1 MNRLKRSVT
10 YSVIRSI
17 TRSATRSVSQSVAKQ
32 VTQLALVICV
42 SLSLPTPS
50 FAGIPVIDSTNLSQN
65 TLTATEEITQTLK
78 QVQQYSTQLSQYSTQ
93 LQQYSN
99 MMQNT
104 AVPNS
109 FTWANASQTIS
120 GLSRTLNTLSG
131 FQSQFG
137 SLDNYVNTYQNQNQ
151 YANSACFNN
160 MACTPGALANLINT
174 LKLGSQAQQKANAAE
189 IQALDSQQNALQT
202 DAATLQRLQANAET
216 ASGQMQ
222 AIGYANQLAS
232 NQANQLL
239 QLRALLIAQQTAAAT
254 RNQVIA
260 DREAQQAAAD
270 QSWRKDTL
278 KPVTHNN
285 WQY

>member
-1 MNRLKRSVT
+1 MKTLKLSVT
-10 YSVIRSI
+10 KSVTKII
-17 TRSATRSVSQSVAKQ
+17 AVI
-32 VTQLALVICV
+32 LVC
-42 SLSLPTPS
+42 LSSPTPS

-65 TLTATEEITQTLK
+65 ALSATEEIAQTLK

-104 AVPNS
+104 AVPTS
-109 FTWANASQTIS
+109 FTWANASQTIA
-120 GLSRTLNTLSG
+120 GLSHTLNTLSG

-151 YANSACFNN
+151 YENSACFNSI
-160 MACTPGALANLINT
+160 ACTPGALANLNNT
-174 LKLGSQAQQKANAAE
+174 LKLGSQAQQTANAAE
-189 IQALDSQQNALQT
+189 IQAIDSQQTALQT
-202 DAATLQRLQANAET
+202 DAATLQTLQANAQT

-222 AIGYANQLAS
+222 AIGYANQLAG
-232 NQANQLL
+232 NQANQL
-239 QLRALLIAQQTAAAT
+239 QLRALLIAQQTAEAT

-278 KPVTHNN
+278 TPVTHHN
-285 WQY
+285 WEY

>member
-1 MNRLKRSVT
+1 MRILTLSPT
-10 YSVIRSI
+10 SIVIVI
-17 TRSATRSVSQSVAKQ
+17 LISVSS
-32 VTQLALVICV
+32 I
-42 SLSLPTPS
+42 S

-65 TLTATEEITQTLK
+65 TVSATEQITQTLK

-99 MMQNT
+99 MVQNT
-104 AVPNS
+104 AVPTS

-120 GLSRTLNTLSG
+120 GLSNTLNTLSG
-131 FQSQFG
+131 FQTQFG
-137 SLDNYVNTYQNQNQ
+137 SLDNYVKSYQNQNQ
-151 YANSACFNN
+151 YENSACFNN
-160 MACTPGALANLINT
+160 IACTPSALSNLNNT
-174 LKLGSQAQQKANAAE
+174 LKLGSQAQQTANAAE
-189 IQALDSQQNALQT
+189 IQVIDSQQTALQN
-202 DAATLQRLQANAET
+202 DAATLQRLQNNAQT

-239 QLRALLIAQQTAAAT
+239 QLRALLIARQTAEAT

-278 KPVTHNN
+278 TPVTHNN

>member
-1 MNRLKRSVT
+1 MKMIRLSVT
-10 YSVIRSI
+10 QVVIAIVVSV
-17 TRSATRSVSQSVAKQ
+17 TA
-32 VTQLALVICV
+32 
-42 SLSLPTPS
+42 PTPS
-50 FAGIPVIDSTNLSQN
+50 FAGIPVIDGSNLTQN
-65 TLTATEEITQTLK
+65 AMTAMETVAER
-78 QVQQYSTQLSQYSTQ
+78 VTQ
-93 LQQYSN
+93 LQQYASQLSQYATQLQQYEN
-99 MMQNT
+99 MIQNT
-104 AVPNS
+104 AAPS
-109 FTWANASQTIS
+109 SYTWANASQTIS
-120 GLSRTLNTLSG
+120 GLTSTLNTLSG

-137 SLDNYVNTYQNQNQ
+137 SLANYVNNYQNLNQ
-151 YANSACFNN
+151 YANSACFNSI
-160 MACTPGALANLINT
+160 ACTPGALASLNNT

-189 IQALDSQQNALQT
+189 IQAIDSQQTALQT
-202 DAATLQRLQANAET
+202 DAATLQRLQANAQT

-239 QLRALLIAQQTAAAT
+239 QLRALLIAQQTAEAT

-285 WQY
+285 WEY

>member
-1 MNRLKRSVT
+1 MNMPKHSVL
-10 YSVIRSI
+10 
-17 TRSATRSVSQSVAKQ
+17 RSATRPVTQSVAKL
-32 VTQLALVICV
+32 VTQLVVVIGI

-65 TLTATEEITQTLK
+65 TLSATEEIAQTLK

-104 AVPNS
+104 AVPTS

-160 MACTPGALANLINT
+160 IACTPGALANLNNT

-260 DREAQQAAAD
+260 DREAQQ
-270 QSWRKDTL
+270 
-278 KPVTHNN
+278 
-285 WQY
+285 WQFFGILHSSV

>member
-1 MNRLKRSVT
+1 MKTIKLSVT
-10 YSVIRSI
+10 KAFIAVVISVM
-17 TRSATRSVSQSVAKQ
+17 TP
-32 VTQLALVICV
+32 L
-42 SLSLPTPS
+42 PS
-50 FAGIPVIDSTNLSQN
+50 FAGIPVIDGTNLSQN
-65 TLTATEEITQTLK
+65 VLSATEAIAQTLK

-93 LQQYSN
+93 LQQYEN
-99 MMQNT
+99 MRQNT
-104 AVPNS
+104 ALPDS

-120 GLSRTLNTLSG
+120 GLINTLNTLSG

-137 SLDNYVNTYQNQNQ
+137 SLANYMNNYQNQNQ
-151 YANSACFNN
+151 YANSACFNSI
-160 MACTPGALANLINT
+160 ACTPGALTT
-174 LKLGSQAQQKANAAE
+174 LNNRLELGSQAQQKANAAE
-189 IQALDSQQNALQT
+189 IQAIDSQQTALQN
-202 DAATLQRLQANAET
+202 DAATLQSLQANAQT

-239 QLRALLIAQQTAAAT
+239 QLRALLIAQQTAEAT

-278 KPVTHNN
+278 TPVTHNN
-285 WQY
+285 WKIR

>member
-1 MNRLKRSVT
+1 MRILKISLNQIVV
-10 YSVIRSI
+10 VILI
-17 TRSATRSVSQSVAKQ
+17 SVSS
-32 VTQLALVICV
+32 TAL
-42 SLSLPTPS
+42 
-50 FAGIPVIDSTNLSQN
+50 AGIPVIDTTNLSQN
-65 TLTATEEITQTLK
+65 TVTATEQITQTLK

-99 MMQNT
+99 MVQNT
-104 AVPNS
+104 AVPTS
-109 FTWANASQTIS
+109 YTWANASQTIS
-120 GLSRTLNTLSG
+120 GLSNTLNTLSG

-137 SLDNYVNTYQNQNQ
+137 SLDNYVKSYQNQNQ
-151 YANSACFNN
+151 YEKSACFNSI
-160 MACTPGALANLINT
+160 ACTSGALTNLNNT
-174 LKLGSQAQQKANAAE
+174 LKLGSQAQQT
-189 IQALDSQQNALQT
+189 DSQQTALQN
-202 DAATLQRLQANAET
+202 DAATLQRLQTNAQT

-239 QLRALLIAQQTAAAT
+239 QLRALLIARQTAEAT

-278 KPVTHNN
+278 TPVTHNN

>member
-1 MNRLKRSVT
+1 MKTIKLSVT
-10 YSVIRSI
+10 QAVMAIIVSI
-17 TRSATRSVSQSVAKQ
+17 TT
-32 VTQLALVICV
+32 
-42 SLSLPTPS
+42 PTPS
-50 FAGIPVIDSTNLSQN
+50 FAGIPVIDGTNLSQN
-65 TLTATEEITQTLK
+65 VLSATEAIAQTVK
-78 QVQQYSTQLSQYSTQ
+78 QVQQYSTQL
-93 LQQYSN
+93 QQYEN
-99 MMQNT
+99 MIQNT
-104 AVPNS
+104 AAPTS

-120 GLSRTLNTLSG
+120 GLINTLDTLSG

-137 SLDNYVNTYQNQNQ
+137 SLANYVNQYQNQ
-151 YANSACFNN
+151 YANSACFNSI
-160 MACTPGALANLINT
+160 ACTPGALASLNNT

-189 IQALDSQQNALQT
+189 IQALDSQQTALQN
-202 DAATLQRLQANAET
+202 DAATLQRLQANAQT

-239 QLRALLIAQQTAAAT
+239 QLRALLIAQQTAEAT
-254 RNQVIA
+254 HNQAIA

-285 WQY
+285 WEY

>member
-1 MNRLKRSVT
+1 MRILTLSPT
-10 YSVIRSI
+10 SIVIVI
-17 TRSATRSVSQSVAKQ
+17 LISVSS
-32 VTQLALVICV
+32 I
-42 SLSLPTPS
+42 S

-65 TLTATEEITQTLK
+65 TVSATEQITQTLK

-99 MMQNT
+99 MVQNT
-104 AVPNS
+104 AVPTS

-120 GLSRTLNTLSG
+120 GLSNTLNTLSG
-131 FQSQFG
+131 FQTQFG
-137 SLDNYVNTYQNQNQ
+137 SLDNYVKSYQNQNQ
-151 YANSACFNN
+151 YENSACFNSN
-160 MACTPGALANLINT
+160 ACTQSALSNLNNT
-174 LKLGSQAQQKANAAE
+174 LKLGSQAQQTANAAE
-189 IQALDSQQNALQT
+189 IQVIDSQQTALQN
-202 DAATLQRLQANAET
+202 DAATLQRLQTNAQT

-239 QLRALLIAQQTAAAT
+239 QLRALLIARQTAEAT

-278 KPVTHNN
+278 TPVTHNN
-285 WQY
+285 WTFR

>member
-1 MNRLKRSVT
+1 MKTLKLSVT
-10 YSVIRSI
+10 KVVIAILVSV
-17 TRSATRSVSQSVAKQ
+17 TT
-32 VTQLALVICV
+32 
-42 SLSLPTPS
+42 PTPS

-65 TLTATEEITQTLK
+65 VLSATEEVAQTIK
-78 QVQQYSTQLSQYSTQ
+78 QVQEYATQLTQYSTQ
-93 LQQYSN
+93 LQQYAN
-99 MMQNT
+99 MIQNT
-104 AVPNS
+104 AQPSS
-109 FTWANASQTIS
+109 FTWANATQTIT
-120 GLSRTLNTLSG
+120 GLTNTLNTLSG
-131 FQSQFG
+131 FQNQFG
-137 SLDNYVNTYQNQNQ
+137 TLANYVNQYQNLNQ
-151 YANSACFNN
+151 YANSACFNSI
-160 MACTPGALANLINT
+160 ACTPGALASLNNM

-189 IQALDSQQNALQT
+189 IQAIDSQQTALQT
-202 DAATLQRLQANAET
+202 DAATLQRLQANAQT

-239 QLRALLIAQQTAAAT
+239 QLRALLIAQHTAEAT

-278 KPVTHNN
+278 TPVTHSN

>member
-1 MNRLKRSVT
+1 MRILKISLNQIVV
-10 YSVIRSI
+10 VILI
-17 TRSATRSVSQSVAKQ
+17 SVSS
-32 VTQLALVICV
+32 TAL
-42 SLSLPTPS
+42 
-50 FAGIPVIDSTNLSQN
+50 AGIPVIDTTNLSQN
-65 TLTATEEITQTLK
+65 TVTATEQITQTLK

-99 MMQNT
+99 MVQNT
-104 AVPNS
+104 AVPTS
-109 FTWANASQTIS
+109 YTWANASQTIS
-120 GLSRTLNTLSG
+120 GLSNTLNTLSG

-137 SLDNYVNTYQNQNQ
+137 SLDNYVKSYQNQNQ
-151 YANSACFNN
+151 YEKSACFNSI
-160 MACTPGALANLINT
+160 ACTSGALTNLNNT
-174 LKLGSQAQQKANAAE
+174 LKLGSQAQQTANAAE
-189 IQALDSQQNALQT
+189 IQVIDSQQTALQN
-202 DAATLQRLQANAET
+202 DAATLQRLQTNAQT

-239 QLRALLIAQQTAAAT
+239 QLRALLIARQTAEAT

-278 KPVTHNN
+278 TPVTHNN
-285 WQY
+285 WTFR

>member
-1 MNRLKRSVT
+1 MKSIKLSIAQV
-10 YSVIRSI
+10 VIALFISI
-17 TRSATRSVSQSVAKQ
+17 TSPG
-32 VTQLALVICV
+32 L
-42 SLSLPTPS
+42 S
-50 FAGIPVIDSTNLSQN
+50 FAGIPVIDGTNLSQN
-65 TLTATEEITQTLK
+65 VLSATEEIAQTLK

-104 AVPNS
+104 AAPSS

-120 GLSRTLNTLSG
+120 GLTNTLNTLSG

-137 SLDNYVNTYQNQNQ
+137 SLANYVNNYQNLSQ
-151 YANSACFNN
+151 YANSACFNSI
-160 MACTPGALANLINT
+160 ACTSEALASLNNT

-189 IQALDSQQNALQT
+189 IQALGSQQTALQT
-202 DAATLQRLQANAET
+202 DAATLQRLQANAQT

-239 QLRALLIAQQTAAAT
+239 QLRALLIAQQTAEAT

-278 KPVTHNN
+278 TPVTHNN
-285 WQY
+285 WTIR

>member
-1 MNRLKRSVT
+1 LKKLKLSVT
-10 YSVIRSI
+10 KVVIAILVSI
-17 TRSATRSVSQSVAKQ
+17 TT
-32 VTQLALVICV
+32 
-42 SLSLPTPS
+42 PTPS
-50 FAGIPVIDSTNLSQN
+50 FAGIPVIDGTNLSQN
-65 TLTATEEITQTLK
+65 VLSATEEIAQTLK

-104 AVPNS
+104 AAPSS

-120 GLSRTLNTLSG
+120 GLTNTLNTLSG

-137 SLDNYVNTYQNQNQ
+137 SLANYVNNYQNLNQ
-151 YANSACFNN
+151 YANSACFNSI
-160 MACTPGALANLINT
+160 ACTPSALASLNNT

-189 IQALDSQQNALQT
+189 IQAIDSQQTALQT
-202 DAATLQRLQANAET
+202 DAATLQRLQANAQT

-239 QLRALLIAQQTAAAT
+239 QLRALLIAQQTAEAT

-278 KPVTHNN
+278 TPVSHNN
-285 WQY
+285 WTIR

>member
-1 MNRLKRSVT
+1 MKTLKFSVT
-10 YSVIRSI
+10 KAVIASLVSV
-17 TRSATRSVSQSVAKQ
+17 TT
-32 VTQLALVICV
+32 
-42 SLSLPTPS
+42 PTPS
-50 FAGIPVIDSTNLSQN
+50 FAGIPVIDGTNLSQN
-65 TLTATEEITQTLK
+65 VLSATEEIAQTIK

-93 LQQYSN
+93 LQQYAN

-104 AVPNS
+104 AAPSSYN
-109 FTWANASQTIS
+109 WANASQTIS
-120 GLSRTLNTLSG
+120 GLTNTLNTLSG

-137 SLDNYVNTYQNQNQ
+137 SLANYVDRYQNQNQ
-151 YANSACFNN
+151 YANSACFNS
-160 MACTPGALANLINT
+160 MACTPDALANLNNT

-189 IQALDSQQNALQT
+189 IQAIDSQQTALQN
-202 DAATLQRLQANAET
+202 DAATLQRLQTNAQT

-239 QLRALLIAQQTAAAT
+239 QLRALLIAQQTAEAT

-270 QSWRKDTL
+270 QRWRKDTL
-278 KPVTHNN
+278 KPVTHNH

>member
-1 MNRLKRSVT
+1 MKTLTLSV
-10 YSVIRSI
+10 SKVIIASLVSI
-17 TRSATRSVSQSVAKQ
+17 TTSTS
-32 VTQLALVICV
+32 
-42 SLSLPTPS
+42 S
-50 FAGIPVIDSTNLSQN
+50 FAGVPVIDGSNLSQN
-65 TLTATEEITQTLK
+65 VLSATEEITQTIK
-78 QVQQYSTQLSQYSTQ
+78 QVQQYATQ

-99 MMQNT
+99 MLQNT
-104 AVPNS
+104 AVPSS

-120 GLSRTLNTLSG
+120 GLTNTLNTLSG

-137 SLDNYVNTYQNQNQ
+137 SLANYVNSYQNQSQ
-151 YANSACFNN
+151 YANSACFNSI
-160 MACTPGALANLINT
+160 ACTPGALASMNNT

-189 IQALDSQQNALQT
+189 IQAIDSQQTALQN
-202 DAATLQRLQANAET
+202 DAATLQTLQANAQT

-239 QLRALLIAQQTAAAT
+239 QLRALLIAQQTAEAT

-260 DREAQQAAAD
+260 DREAQQTAAD

-278 KPVTHNN
+278 TPVTHSN
-285 WQY
+285 WKY

>member
-1 MNRLKRSVT
+1 MRILTLSPT
-10 YSVIRSI
+10 SIVIVILISI
-17 TRSATRSVSQSVAKQ
+17 SS
-32 VTQLALVICV
+32 I
-42 SLSLPTPS
+42 S

-65 TLTATEEITQTLK
+65 TVSATEQITQTLK

-99 MMQNT
+99 MVQNT
-104 AVPNS
+104 AVPTS

-120 GLSRTLNTLSG
+120 GLSNTLNTLSG
-131 FQSQFG
+131 FQTQFG
-137 SLDNYVNTYQNQNQ
+137 SLDNYVKSYQNQNQ
-151 YANSACFNN
+151 YENSACFNN
-160 MACTPGALANLINT
+160 IACTPSALSNLNNT
-174 LKLGSQAQQKANAAE
+174 LKLGSQAQQTANAAE
-189 IQALDSQQNALQT
+189 IQVIDSQQTALQN
-202 DAATLQRLQANAET
+202 DAATLQRLQTNAQT

-239 QLRALLIAQQTAAAT
+239 QLRALLIARQTAEAT

-278 KPVTHNN
+278 TPVTHNN

>member
-1 MNRLKRSVT
+1 MKTLKLSATKVVIAIVVSVT
-10 YSVIRSI
+10 
-17 TRSATRSVSQSVAKQ
+17 T
-32 VTQLALVICV
+32 
-42 SLSLPTPS
+42 PTPS
-50 FAGIPVIDSTNLSQN
+50 FAGIPVIDGSNLTQN
-65 TLTATEEITQTLK
+65 AMTAMETVAERVTQL
-78 QVQQYSTQLSQYSTQ
+78 QQYASQLSQYSTQ

-104 AVPNS
+104 AAPTS

-120 GLSRTLNTLSG
+120 GLTNTLNTLSG

-137 SLDNYVNTYQNQNQ
+137 SLANYVNNYQNLNQ
-151 YANSACFNN
+151 YANSACFNSI
-160 MACTPGALANLINT
+160 ACTPGALASLNNT

-189 IQALDSQQNALQT
+189 IQAIDSQQTALQT
-202 DAATLQRLQANAET
+202 DAATLQRLQANAQT

-239 QLRALLIAQQTAAAT
+239 QLRALLIAQQTAEAT

-278 KPVTHNN
+278 TPVTHNN
-285 WQY
+285 WTIR

>member
-1 MNRLKRSVT
+1 MKTLKLTVTKSVT
-10 YSVIRSI
+10 KIIAVI
-17 TRSATRSVSQSVAKQ
+17 
-32 VTQLALVICV
+32 LVCL
-42 SLSLPTPS
+42 LSPTPS

-65 TLTATEEITQTLK
+65 TLSATEEIAQTLK

-104 AVPNS
+104 AVPTS

-120 GLSRTLNTLSG
+120 GLSHTLNTLSG

-151 YANSACFNN
+151 YANSACFNSI
-160 MACTPGALANLINT
+160 ACTPGALANLNNT
-174 LKLGSQAQQKANAAE
+174 LKLGSQAQQTANAAE
-189 IQALDSQQNALQT
+189 IQAIASQQTALQT
-202 DAATLQRLQANAET
+202 DAATLQTLQANAQT

-222 AIGYANQLAS
+222 AIGYANQLAG

-239 QLRALLIAQQTAAAT
+239 QLRALLIAQQTAEAT

-285 WQY
+285 WTLR

>member
-1 MNRLKRSVT
+1 MKTLTLSV
-10 YSVIRSI
+10 SKVIIASLFSI
-17 TRSATRSVSQSVAKQ
+17 TTSTS
-32 VTQLALVICV
+32 
-42 SLSLPTPS
+42 S
-50 FAGIPVIDSTNLSQN
+50 FAGVPVIDGSNLSQN
-65 TLTATEEITQTLK
+65 VLSATEEITQTIK
-78 QVQQYSTQLSQYSTQ
+78 QVQQYATQ

-99 MMQNT
+99 MLQNT
-104 AVPNS
+104 AVPSS

-120 GLSRTLNTLSG
+120 GLTNTLNTLSG

-137 SLDNYVNTYQNQNQ
+137 SLANYVNTYQNLSQ
-151 YANSACFNN
+151 YANSACFNSI
-160 MACTPGALANLINT
+160 ACTPGALASLNNT

-189 IQALDSQQNALQT
+189 IQAIDSQQTALQN
-202 DAATLQRLQANAET
+202 DAATLQTLQANAQT

-239 QLRALLIAQQTAAAT
+239 QLRALLIAQQTAEAT

-260 DREAQQAAAD
+260 DREAQQNAAD

-278 KPVTHNN
+278 TPVTHSN
-285 WQY
+285 WTIH

>member
-1 MNRLKRSVT
+1 MKMIRLLVTKAVIALVVSVT
-10 YSVIRSI
+10 
-17 TRSATRSVSQSVAKQ
+17 T
-32 VTQLALVICV
+32 
-42 SLSLPTPS
+42 PTPS
-50 FAGIPVIDSTNLSQN
+50 VAEIPVIDGSNLTQN
-65 TLTATEEITQTLK
+65 AMTAMETVAER
-78 QVQQYSTQLSQYSTQ
+78 VTQ
-93 LQQYSN
+93 LQQYASQLSQYATQLQQYEN
-99 MMQNT
+99 MIQNT
-104 AVPNS
+104 AAPTS

-120 GLSRTLNTLSG
+120 GLTNTLNTLSG

-137 SLDNYVNTYQNQNQ
+137 SLANYVNQYQNLNH
-151 YANSACFNN
+151 YANSACFNRI
-160 MACTPGALANLINT
+160 ACTPAALASLNNK

-189 IQALDSQQNALQT
+189 IQAIDSQQTALQN
-202 DAATLQRLQANAET
+202 DAATLQRLQANAQT

-239 QLRALLIAQQTAAAT
+239 QLRALLIAQQTAEAT

-278 KPVTHNN
+278 TPVTHNN
-285 WQY
+285 WEY

>member
-1 MNRLKRSVT
+1 
-10 YSVIRSI
+10 
-17 TRSATRSVSQSVAKQ
+17 VAKQ
-32 VTQLALVICV
+32 LTQLAVVIGI
-42 SLSLPTPS
+42 SLSLPPHS

-104 AVPNS
+104 AVPTS

-160 MACTPGALANLINT
+160 MACTPGALANLNNT

-239 QLRALLIAQQTAAAT
+239 QLRALLIAQQTATAT